1 MIRLSLDGN
10 DKGEGK
16 LKSLRG
22 EDGGGGMAV
31 FSAQKRVKKA
41 NKDISLPKKKKKYSL
56 KSELYIETVNNLI
69 SIN

>member
-22 EDGGGGMAV
+22 EDGGGMAV